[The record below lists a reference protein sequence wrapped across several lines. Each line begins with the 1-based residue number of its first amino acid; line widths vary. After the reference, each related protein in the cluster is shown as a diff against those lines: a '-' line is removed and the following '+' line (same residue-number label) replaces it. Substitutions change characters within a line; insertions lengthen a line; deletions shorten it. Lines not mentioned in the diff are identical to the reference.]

1 MIVVSAAII
10 HMDDKILIAQRL
22 EGSHLEFLWEFPG
35 GKVEEGE
42 SPEECIVREILEE
55 LGIRIEVSD
64 IYDVVFNKYDDRT
77 ILLLVYDCEY
87 VSGDPKPI
95 ECNAFNWVTID
106 ELDSYKFTYAD
117 EKVINKMTK
126 HV

>member
-10 HMDDKILIAQRL
+10 HRDDKLLISQRL

-42 SPEECIVREILEE
+42 SPEECIVREIMEE
-55 LGIRIEVSD
+55 LRINIRVTD
-64 IYDVVFNKYDDRT
+64 IYDVVFHKYEDRT

-87 VSGDPKPI
+87 ISGEPKPI
-95 ECNAFNWVTID
+95 ECNAFNWVTAE
-106 ELDSYKFTYAD
+106 ELSLYKFTYAD
-117 EKVINKMTK
+117 EKIINKMTK
-126 HV
+126 RV